1 MGPIHTSVSEK
12 NSTRVYMYRESSDL
26 HITTTGRPFPPERG
40 AFGRY
45 FHASRFQSTVVEGIL
60 MSVFLK
66 FKSCDMV
73 EWRYVDEKTDEVIC
87 CEMRIWERSLRIRFR
102 KSIY

>member
-1 MGPIHTSVSEK
+1 
-12 NSTRVYMYRESSDL
+12 
-26 HITTTGRPFPPERG
+26 
-40 AFGRY
+40 
-45 FHASRFQSTVVEGIL
+45 
-60 MSVFLK
+60 MSVFSK